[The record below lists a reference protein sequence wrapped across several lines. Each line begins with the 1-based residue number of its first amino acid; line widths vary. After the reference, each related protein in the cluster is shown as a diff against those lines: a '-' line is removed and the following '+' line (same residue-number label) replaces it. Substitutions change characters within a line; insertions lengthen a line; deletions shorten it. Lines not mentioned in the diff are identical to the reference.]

1 MGATGR
7 DGMRHDIVVLETMD
21 PRIFGVDCSCGERW
35 MAFWGE
41 PNVEMIIDR
50 HYEEHGVT
58 KVVVFG

>member
-1 MGATGR
+1 
-7 DGMRHDIVVLETMD
+7 MRHDIVVLETMD